1 MADIEDALKK
11 LDRLTLEEARM
22 ALAEMLRITHRI
34 RKEVKVVDGKV
45 QKVEDKVEDVG
56 DKVEEV
62 GEKVGGKVE
71 CVDEKVQVLIDGTRG
86 LSSPFRTILTLTFSD
101 GNQAKLA
108 AKETKSISQETAEGV
123 DEIKCSCLQTNLAF
137 ACCLR
142 SNFLIGDQYKQLLKT
157 WLSPADPST
166 NHNFAQKAQQEGT
179 AVWLFEGSIVIEWK
193 SSGSL
198 LWIHGKR
205 AFGIISGRR
214 LLTDSDYLSGLGEK
228 RHLVR
233 CCSSP
238 SYRG

>member
-1 MADIEDALKK
+1 
-11 LDRLTLEEARM
+11 M
-22 ALAEMLRITHRI
+22 ALAEMLRTTHSI

-56 DKVEEV
+56 DKVDEV
-62 GEKVGGKVE
+62 GEKMGDQVQ

-101 GNQAKLA
+101 GNQARLE
-108 AKETKSISQETAEGV
+108 AKEAKSIIQQTADGV
-123 DEIKCSCLQTNLAF
+123 DEIKCSCLPTNIAF

-142 SNFLIGDQYKQLLKT
+142 SDLLIGDQYKQLLKT

-166 NHNFAQKAQQEGT
+166 NHNIAQKAQQEGT
-179 AVWLFEGSIVIEWK
+179 AVWLVIEWK

-214 LLTDSDYLSGLGEK
+214 FLTDSDYLSGLGEK
-228 RHLVR
+228 RYLVR